1 MSVADVVKA
10 ITVTAELTGASLSGA
25 AIAVMAQDLLSA
37 YPEDAVTRALSR
49 CRRELSRPLTTG
61 AVFDRLCENDGR
73 PGVEE
78 AWAMCPKSEADSVC
92 WTLEM
97 REAFSIARSLM
108 GAGDMVGARM
118 AFKDAYERIVRESRE
133 NGFAARW
140 ELSLGWDESG
150 RQRAVE
156 KAVAVKAISA
166 ECASAYLPPPSS
178 AGINLIECLSG
189 KETLRLNG
197 PDYTPSEVET
207 IRERLASLKQM
218 LGKKSFS
225 RNKANA
231 ERLERERAEFAKR
244 KEQAANAVRERM
256 GG

>member
-1 MSVADVVKA
+1 MSAADVVKA
-10 ITVTAELTGASLSGA
+10 ITVTAELTGATLSGA

-37 YPEDAVTRALSR
+37 YPEDAVIRALTR
-49 CRRELSRPLTTG
+49 CRRELSRPLTAG

-97 REAFSIARSLM
+97 REAFSIARSLSD
-108 GAGDMVGARM
+108 AGDMVGARM
-118 AFKDAYERIVRESRE
+118 AFKDAYERIVRESQE
-133 NGFAARW
+133 NGFPARW
-140 ELSLGWDESG
+140 ELSLGWDESR

-166 ECASAYLPPPSS
+166 SAASAYLPAPS

-189 KETLRLNG
+189 KEPLRLDG
-197 PDYTPSEVET
+197 PDYTPEESEK
-207 IRERLASLKQM
+207 IRERVAALRKFLH
-218 LGKKSFS
+218 KKPPS
-225 RNKANA
+225 RVTANA
-231 ERLERERAEFAKR
+231 ERQEREREELSRR
-244 KEQAANAVRERM
+244 KEQAATAVRERM